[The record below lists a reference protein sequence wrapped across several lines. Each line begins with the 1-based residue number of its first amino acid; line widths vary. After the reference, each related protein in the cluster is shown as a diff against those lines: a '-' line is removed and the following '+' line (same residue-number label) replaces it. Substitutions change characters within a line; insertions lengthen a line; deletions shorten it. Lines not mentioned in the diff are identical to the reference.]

1 MLSVLL
7 AAMLLAA
14 AFPAVAA
21 GSVSIQSAP
30 VGEEFQITTEEHSQ
44 NQIEFWGDTLV
55 YGDHRGS
62 QVRVYGFDLGG
73 MSEFPVS
80 ITTGTQNNA
89 SVYGDI
95 VVHMKKALV
104 WNEDQDDWRDYGDI
118 WAYNMVTGE
127 NFPIVVDDAEQGNPF
142 IWGNNIAWVD
152 WGQYGDYDGQ
162 IHVYDLE
169 AGEVVH
175 SFEGTGAVGAD
186 LESPVLYED
195 SLVAREYYY
204 SGGSRTRVRLFD
216 LVTGDSMVVPGS
228 EMMNSSIRSPSVWG
242 DWIVW
247 QANYSDVYAY
257 NIVSEET
264 TMVCDTGSGYGAD
277 VWNGIVVWEDERDS
291 EGTGSDIYGMYLDTG
306 EEFPICTNE
315 SEQARPGIEN
325 GTVVWV
331 DERNADLMEIDNAD
345 VYGMYLAPHV
355 AEFAGANRYETAAMA
370 SRKSFG
376 EGADT
381 VVIATGENWPDALAA
396 SGLAGAVGGPV
407 LLTLPDVVPATLAAE
422 LGRLGAKDAYLIGG
436 TEAISASVEAYL
448 AALLPGDVTRL
459 GGRDRYETANL
470 VSAEAVAMMDG
481 FGGSAILASGL
492 NPPDA
497 VASSALSAGLGMPLY
512 LTPADALPAHVED
525 AMADAGVSDVYIV
538 GGTAAVG
545 TAVQTAV
552 DGAFG
557 TVERLSGADR
567 YQTSVAIA
575 EKGVELGLVWDGVG
589 FATGTEF
596 PDALAGGVV
605 QAKNGSVLLLTP
617 GDALNADVAA
627 VIEAN
632 VLDIG
637 LVRFYGGPV
646 AISQTVR
653 DAIEALLNTI

>member
-1 MLSVLL
+1 
-7 AAMLLAA
+7 
-14 AFPAVAA
+14 
-21 GSVSIQSAP
+21 
-30 VGEEFQITTEEHSQ
+30 
-44 NQIEFWGDTLV
+44 
-55 YGDHRGS
+55 
-62 QVRVYGFDLGG
+62 
-73 MSEFPVS
+73 
-80 ITTGTQNNA
+80 
-89 SVYGDI
+89 
-95 VVHMKKALV
+95 
-104 WNEDQDDWRDYGDI
+104 
-118 WAYNMVTGE
+118 
-127 NFPIVVDDAEQGNPF
+127 
-142 IWGNNIAWVD
+142 
-152 WGQYGDYDGQ
+152 
-162 IHVYDLE
+162 
-169 AGEVVH
+169 
-175 SFEGTGAVGAD
+175 
-186 LESPVLYED
+186 
-195 SLVAREYYY
+195 
-204 SGGSRTRVRLFD
+204 
-216 LVTGDSMVVPGS
+216 
-228 EMMNSSIRSPSVWG
+228 
-242 DWIVW
+242 
-247 QANYSDVYAY
+247 
-257 NIVSEET
+257 
-264 TMVCDTGSGYGAD
+264 
-277 VWNGIVVWEDERDS
+277 
-291 EGTGSDIYGMYLDTG
+291 
-306 EEFPICTNE
+306 
-315 SEQARPGIEN
+315 
-325 GTVVWV
+325 
-331 DERNADLMEIDNAD
+331 
-345 VYGMYLAPHV
+345 
-355 AEFAGANRYETAAMA
+355 MA

-448 AALLPGDVTRL
+448 AGLLPGDVTRL
-459 GGRDRYETANL
+459 GGADRYETANL
-470 VSAEAVAMMDG
+470 VSAEAVAMMGG